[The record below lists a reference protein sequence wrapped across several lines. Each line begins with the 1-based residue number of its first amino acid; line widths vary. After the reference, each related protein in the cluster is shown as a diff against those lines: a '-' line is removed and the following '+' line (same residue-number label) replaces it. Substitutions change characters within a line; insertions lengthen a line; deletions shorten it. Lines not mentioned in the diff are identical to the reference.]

1 MAPLALLGQAEKEI
15 PMVGRHRVL
24 VGVVAGALLVG
35 AAGLAA
41 ASPGRS
47 SPASLTP
54 AADPEGFVG
63 VSPTRV
69 LDTRAGDGPIGVP
82 TAAPL
87 GANQEIVLPLT
98 TPAPN
103 RASAPVPAN
112 AVSVLIN
119 ITIDKNASADSFITV
134 WPTGQPRPNSS
145 ANNAT
150 PGQVTPNS
158 IVVPLGAGGSVS
170 IYNFTGNVDLAVD
183 LAGYTVPLA
192 GSTIQGAPGPKG
204 DTGPQ
209 GPQGPPGPQGPIG
222 PVIGADW
229 KTATNASED
238 LSATPV
244 VVAAV
249 GPFPAA
255 NFVVTASFR
264 AVTASGTTS
273 IQCDIVDSQTLT
285 GTVLTSMTK
294 PEHAGGI
301 DDAMTLTVVAESNTG
316 DSLVCSTP
324 SGTGLAT
331 IEEATIIAVG
341 VGDELT

>member
-1 MAPLALLGQAEKEI
+1 
-15 PMVGRHRVL
+15 
-24 VGVVAGALLVG
+24 
-35 AAGLAA
+35 LAA

-192 GSTIQGAPGPKG
+192 GSTIQGPPGPKG

-209 GPQGPPGPQGPIG
+209 GPQGPQGPIG

-229 KTATNASED
+229 RATAQTG
-238 LSATPV
+238 LVPV
-244 VVAAV
+244 STVIGPVQTTGTFPVA
-249 GPFPAA
+249 FDA
-255 NFVVTASFR
+255 NYVVTASFLAKP
-264 AVTASGTTS
+264 AVAPALFSCDLLDDDDVSFASIATTVNTTES
-273 IQCDIVDSQTLT
+273 PITLT
-285 GTVLTSMTK
+285 GVAVGTRSATLQCSSD
-294 PEHAGGI
+294 HA
-301 DDAMTLTVVAESNTG
+301 TG
-316 DSLVCSTP
+316 DAIDQ
-324 SGTGLAT
+324 AT
-331 IEEATIIAVG
+331 IVVVG
-341 VGDELT
+341 VGDPIP